1 MSQIVEGGMGKL
13 SRGGTLNELCVK
25 VSEVAI
31 GESKLT
37 FCGIASCLVMLLKY
51 LYTLEILRIKNQLC
65 FKSSIVASLTKP
77 DSASAKY
84 ELCAK
89 KKYK

>member
-1 MSQIVEGGMGKL
+1 
-13 SRGGTLNELCVK
+13 
-25 VSEVAI
+25 
-31 GESKLT
+31 
-37 FCGIASCLVMLLKY
+37 MLLKY

-89 KKYK
+89 KKVQVNGRGYSLKGNRIPWINEVPMPTTVHDVGKLRAS